1 MLGGTTASTPP
12 TLTTEEIGAT
22 ITDGGVSWEIIGL
35 LYSLNKILDWKPK
48 KDIIKGKWYIMMI
61 YYIEQK

>member
-35 LYSLNKILDWKPK
+35 LYSSNKILDWKPK
-48 KDIIKGKWYIMMI
+48 KSNIIII
-61 YYIEQK
+61 ITI